1 MSFDGVANFRRRYVT
16 LWPWPLTRLNFWLSR
31 VQNIGQYKI
40 WGNRIIR
47 GWITDNL
54 THFCRPILRGSL
66 HGESQ
71 RCMQNGSRLGENIRI
86 QEVRFWIANILLHF
100 ETRAAQRRMLSKN
113 EAKFLPPPYKVGEE
127 WVRCLSRKKSSFA
140 YYRTSGVSLH
150 VIWAAS
156 RSAAAERR
164 VQVKNKFISK
174 TYKPFRL
181 TYREA

>member
-113 EAKFLPPPYKVGEE
+113 EAKFLPPPVQSRGGVGEMSE
-127 WVRCLSRKKSSFA
+127 QKKIKLRLLPNLWRKLTCDMGSFSIRGSWEASS
-140 YYRTSGVSLH
+140 G
-150 VIWAAS
+150 
-156 RSAAAERR
+156 
-164 VQVKNKFISK
+164 KK
-174 TYKPFRL
+174 
-181 TYREA
+181 